1 MRYQR
6 DDEIY
11 EVECDRCHMRLTEV
25 IVGTMP
31 KDFFTARIMAMMA
44 GWICDLEAQYCAGC
58 LDVSQL

>member
-25 IVGTMP
+25 IVGHMP
-31 KDFFTARIMAMMA
+31 KDWFTAKIMAVMA

-58 LDVSQL
+58 LDVSKL